1 MRSFHLVI
9 CFRLQ
14 LLHLT
19 SISLPSDDTNS
30 KIKLR
35 LAEEIRN
42 GSITLR
48 ELIVRKTFT
57 KLTMQNKNLKTED
70 FEVSG
75 RTMPLTFIAKNAGRS
90 QKVYETTDQPRVSKH
105 DSRKKLLVH

>member
-35 LAEEIRN
+35 LAEEIWN

-48 ELIVRKTFT
+48 ELIVRKTFK
-57 KLTMQNKNLKTED
+57 KLTMQNKKLKTED

-75 RTMPLTFIAKNAGRS
+75 RTMPPTFIAKKCWQVTKS
-90 QKVYETTDQPRVSKH
+90 
-105 DSRKKLLVH
+105 L

>member
-9 CFRLQ
+9 CFRLE

-42 GSITLR
+42 GSTTLR

-57 KLTMQNKNLKTED
+57 KLTMQNKKLKTED
-70 FEVSG
+70 FEDSG
-75 RTMPLTFIAKNAGRS
+75 RTMPLTSI
-90 QKVYETTDQPRVSKH
+90 SKKCWQVTK
-105 DSRKKLLVH
+105 SL

>member
-35 LAEEIRN
+35 LAEEIWN

-48 ELIVRKTFT
+48 ELIVRKTFK
-57 KLTMQNKNLKTED
+57 KLTMQNKKLKTED

-75 RTMPLTFIAKNAGRS
+75 TTMPLTFIAKKCWQVTKS
-90 QKVYETTDQPRVSKH
+90 
-105 DSRKKLLVH
+105 L

>member
-35 LAEEIRN
+35 LAEEIWN

-48 ELIVRKTFT
+48 ELIVRKTFK
-57 KLTMQNKNLKTED
+57 KLTMQNKKLKTED

-75 RTMPLTFIAKNAGRS
+75 RTMPLTFIAKKCWQFTKS
-90 QKVYETTDQPRVSKH
+90 
-105 DSRKKLLVH
+105 L

>member
-35 LAEEIRN
+35 LAEEIWN

-48 ELIVRKTFT
+48 ELIVRKTFK
-57 KLTMQNKNLKTED
+57 KLTMQNKKLKTED
-70 FEVSG
+70 FEVSS
-75 RTMPLTFIAKNAGRS
+75 RTMPLTFIAKKCWQVTKS
-90 QKVYETTDQPRVSKH
+90 
-105 DSRKKLLVH
+105 L